1 VTARRHPT
9 LRGQR
14 ERIWLVGIAC
24 ALLASGAAAA
34 AYPDRPV
41 KVFLPFP
48 PGGAVDFVSRLVC
61 AEASEILGKPVLID
75 YRPGAGGTVAT
86 DATARSQPDGYSIL
100 ITTPSHTIN
109 PALRPKLPFDTGADF
124 APVSLIANVPELLV
138 AHPGVPFETLDG
150 MLKYAKAN
158 PGKLNYSSAGIG
170 TLPHVTMELLLRRAD
185 VQVAHVAY
193 KGAAPAL
200 TDLLAGVVQ
209 LKYDT
214 YATSA
219 PHLATG
225 KLKVLATAGTTR
237 LPQLPNV
244 PTVAESGFPGY
255 QGYLWIGAVAPSK
268 TPAEA
273 ITTLSAAF
281 AKAVRTPK
289 VAERLRADGVEVV
302 GSPPE
307 EFGRI
312 IADELKLWSRLVRDA
327 KITVSE

>member
-1 VTARRHPT
+1 V
-9 LRGQR
+9 
-14 ERIWLVGIAC
+14 
-24 ALLASGAAAA
+24 
-34 AYPDRPV
+34 
-41 KVFLPFP
+41 
-48 PGGAVDFVSRLVC
+48 
-61 AEASEILGKPVLID
+61 ID
-75 YRPGAGGTVAT
+75 HRPGAGGTVAT
-86 DATARSQPDGYSIL
+86 DATARSQPDGYSIM

-109 PALRPKLPFDTGADF
+109 PALRPKLPFDTAADF
-124 APVSLIANVPELLV
+124 APVSLIASVPELLV
-138 AHPGVPFETLDG
+138 AHPSVPFDTLDG

-214 YATSA
+214 YAISA
-219 PHLATG
+219 QHLAAG

-255 QGYLWIGAVAPSK
+255 EGYLWIGAIAPAK

-281 AKAVRTPK
+281 AKAVNTPK
-289 VAERLRADGVEVV
+289 VAERLRADGVEVM
-302 GSPPE
+302 GSTPE
-307 EFGRI
+307 QFGKI
-312 IADELKLWSRLVRDA
+312 IADELKLWARVVRDA

>member
-1 VTARRHPT
+1 MSVHTR
-9 LRGQR
+9 LRKRASMAG
-14 ERIWLVGIAC
+14 LAC
-24 ALLASGAAAA
+24 AVGLAVFAGSAAAV
-34 AYPDRPV
+34 YPDRPI

-61 AEASEILGKPVLID
+61 SEAAEILGKPVVID
-75 YRPGAGGTVAT
+75 HRPGAGGTVAT

-109 PALRPKLPFDTGADF
+109 PALRPKLPFDTAADF
-124 APVSLIANVPELLV
+124 APISIIASVPELLV
-138 AHPGVPFETLDG
+138 AHPSVPFDTLDG

-200 TDLLAGVVQ
+200 VDLLAGVVQ

-214 YATSA
+214 YAISA
-219 PHLATG
+219 QHLAAG

-255 QGYLWIGAVAPSK
+255 EGYLWIGAIAPAK

-273 ITTLSAAF
+273 ITTLYAAF
-281 AKAVRTPK
+281 SKAVKTPK
-289 VAERLRADGVEVV
+289 VADRLRADGVEVV
-302 GSPPE
+302 GSTPE
-307 EFGRI
+307 QFAKV
-312 IADELKLWSRLVRDA
+312 IADELKLWAQVVRDA

>member
-1 VTARRHPT
+1 MGTRLGPRARV
-9 LRGQR
+9 
-14 ERIWLVGIAC
+14 IVAAC
-24 ALLASGAAAA
+24 ALVLAGGASA
-34 AYPDRPV
+34 AYPDRPI

-61 AEASEILGKPVLID
+61 AEASEILGKPVVID
-75 YRPGAGGTVAT
+75 HRPGAGGTVAT
-86 DATARSQPDGYSIL
+86 DATARSQPDGYSIM

-109 PALRPKLPFDTGADF
+109 PALRPKLPFDTAADF
-124 APVSLIANVPELLV
+124 APVSLIASVPELLV
-138 AHPGVPFETLDG
+138 AHPSVPFDTLDG

-214 YATSA
+214 YAISA
-219 PHLATG
+219 QHLAAG

-255 QGYLWIGAVAPSK
+255 EGYLWIGAIAPAK

-273 ITTLSAAF
+273 ITTLAAAF
-281 AKAVRTPK
+281 TKAVRTPK
-289 VAERLRADGVEVV
+289 IADRLRADGVEVV
-302 GSPPE
+302 GSTPE
-307 EFGRI
+307 QFGKV
-312 IADELKLWSRLVRDA
+312 IADELKLWAQVVRDA